1 MLLNLG
7 ILFLFR
13 WSFVLSETMEWG
25 LNPNMVDEENA
36 IQGREHIKALVVM
49 VGESTELVCQVG
61 FTSQPVSKILWKLDG
76 RPKYKTENQTED
88 SKKGDVFVEDS
99 MRIDITEEM
108 DGSTVSCE
116 YSRGQYGGSVE
127 VIIRVYKLQINLTQE
142 ACDTRNGNA
151 KLLFEKSKKNSPAD
165 KNVRDKIVSKIAE
178 FTKLSLNEILVSKSE
193 YSVNMDVASVF
204 NSEVISSM
212 APTLIISGKI
222 VPVGL
227 EQCTTSSASTTS
239 KNKSINQSTTKSEN
253 KTPAFGIIGLIA
265 LSVAAFLMILFVM
278 KKIMTKTCEYCTY
291 TSWIQKKMNEHIKEF
306 KMTHTSANYI
316 ADVEK
321 EKIKSEKE
329 ELRNMGLSLKEDQY
343 KLLVS

>member
-1 MLLNLG
+1 MGILG
-7 ILFLFR
+7 ILFLFK

-61 FTSQPVSKILWKLDG
+61 FTSKPVSKILWKLDG
-76 RPKYKTENQTED
+76 RPQYKTENQTED

-99 MRIDITEEM
+99 MRIVITEEM

-127 VIIRVYKLQINLTQE
+127 VIIRVYKLQINLPQE
-142 ACDTRNGNA
+142 ACDTHKGYA
-151 KLLFEKSKKNSPAD
+151 KLLFKKSKKSSPAD

-178 FTKLSLNEILVSKSE
+178 FTKMSLDEILLSKSE
-193 YSVNMDVASVF
+193 YSVNMDVASLL

-212 APTLIISGKI
+212 SPTLIISGKL
-222 VPVGL
+222 VSVGL
-227 EQCTTSSASTTS
+227 EQCTTSSASTTT
-239 KNKSINQSTTKSEN
+239 KNTPINQSTTKSEN

-265 LSVAAFLMILFVM
+265 FSVAIAALMMILFVM
-278 KKIMTKTCEYCTY
+278 KKMTKPCEYCTY
-291 TSWIQKKMNEHIKEF
+291 TSGFQKKMKEHSKEY
-306 KMTHTSANYI
+306 KMTHVSPDYI
-316 ADVEK
+316 AQYNEVDKYKMKNEQA
-321 EKIKSEKE
+321 
-329 ELRNMGLSLKEDQY
+329 ELRIIGLFLKEDQ
-343 KLLVS
+343 

>member
-204 NSEVISSM
+204 NSEVISST
-212 APTLIISGKI
+212 APTLIISGKL
-222 VPVGL
+222 VSVGL
-227 EQCTTSSASTTS
+227 EQCTTSSASTTT
-239 KNKSINQSTTKSEN
+239 KNTPINQSTTKSEN
-253 KTPAFGIIGLIA
+253 KTPAFGNISVIKKSLIFGFRDNRINCFIGCCFPDD
-265 LSVAAFLMILFVM
+265 SF
-278 KKIMTKTCEYCTY
+278 C
-291 TSWIQKKMNEHIKEF
+291 NEEDYDKNLRVLHI
-306 KMTHTSANYI
+306 Y
-316 ADVEK
+316 
-321 EKIKSEKE
+321 
-329 ELRNMGLSLKEDQY
+329 
-343 KLLVS
+343 

>member
-25 LNPNMVDEENA
+25 LNPNMVDEEDA
-36 IQGREHIKALVVM
+36 IQGREHIKSLVVM

-142 ACDTRNGNA
+142 ACDTHKGNA
-151 KLLFEKSKKNSPAD
+151 KLLFEKSKKSSPAD
-165 KNVRDKIVSKIAE
+165 KNVRHKIVSKIADI
-178 FTKLSLNEILVSKSE
+178 TKMPLNEILVSKSE
-193 YSVNMDVASVF
+193 YSLNMDVASLF

-212 APTLIISGKI
+212 SPTLIISGKI

-227 EQCTTSSASTTS
+227 EQCMTSSASTTTE
-239 KNKSINQSTTKSEN
+239 NTPINQSTTKSEN
-253 KTPAFGIIGLIA
+253 KTLAFGIIGLIA
-265 LSVAAFLMILFVM
+265 LSVAALLIHFVKKHM
-278 KKIMTKTCEYCTY
+278 KKPCEYCTY
-291 TSWIQKKMNEHIKEF
+291 TSWLQKKMNEHIKEF